1 MSEVKELGRRA
12 QAAKRVLATASET
25 MRNAALRG
33 MAASIRTHAAEIL
46 AANADDL
53 DAGRQ
58 SGLTDALL
66 DRLALDESRIEG
78 ICASIEKIA
87 GFDDPLGIVLKEFD
101 NENGLHIRKVTVPIG
116 VIAVIFE
123 ARPNVAADSAALCL
137 KSGNAVLLRG
147 GKEAIR
153 SNTAL
158 VSAMRKAV
166 EAAGLPAD
174 SVQLVT
180 DTTRESANELMRLN
194 ESVDLLI
201 PRGGR
206 GLIRSV
212 VDNASVPVIETGAGV
227 CHIYIDKDADLE
239 MAANIL
245 FNAKVSRP
253 SVCNAAEC
261 ALVHRDV
268 AAAFLPMAKAK
279 LDAAHVE
286 IRGDEETRRS
296 IDAVPATEDDWGREY
311 NDYILACRVVG
322 SVEEAVEHIYRYGT
336 KHSEAIVTRDASA
349 ADYFLKNVDAAA
361 VYVNASTRFTD
372 GGVFGLGAEIGI
384 STQKLHARGP
394 LGVAELTSYKYEIT
408 GNGQVR

>member
-1 MSEVKELGRRA
+1 MREIKELGARA
-12 QAAKRVLATASET
+12 QAAKRALATADEER
-25 MRNAALRG
+25 RNAALRG
-33 MAASIRTHAAEIL
+33 MAASIRARSEEIL
-46 AANADDL
+46 SANAQDL
-53 DAGRQ
+53 AAGRAA
-58 SGLTDALL
+58 GLSEALL
-66 DRLALDESRIEG
+66 DRLMLDAARIEG

-87 GFDDPLGIVLKEFD
+87 GFEDPLGVVLREYD
-101 NENGLHIRKVTVPIG
+101 NADGLHIRKVTVPIG

-158 VSAMRKAV
+158 ADAMRRAAG
-166 EAAGLPAD
+166 AAGLPED
-174 SVQLVT
+174 CVQLVT
-180 DTTRESANELMRLN
+180 DTTRESAHELMRLN

-212 VDNASVPVIETGAGV
+212 VEGATVPVIETGAGV
-227 CHIYIDKDADLE
+227 CHVYIDRDADLE

-245 FNAKVSRP
+245 YNAKVSRP
-253 SVCNAAEC
+253 SVCNSAEC
-261 ALVHRDV
+261 VLVHREV
-268 AAAFLPMAKAK
+268 AAAFLPMAKAR
-279 LDAAHVE
+279 LDEAHVE
-286 IRGDEETRRS
+286 IRADGRAREI
-296 IDAVPATEDDWGREY
+296 IDAVPATQEDWGREY
-311 NDYILACRVVG
+311 NDYILACRVVD
-322 SVEEAVEHIYRYGT
+322 SLEEAVEHIYRYGT
-336 KHSEAIVTRDASA
+336 KHSEAIVTRDAAA
-349 ADYFLKNVDAAA
+349 ADFFLKNVDAAA